1 MNQTIRSRIE
11 QIKRGEIPEGYEKTP
26 FGIFPCDWEKD
37 KSFKELFSF
46 FGGLGKSREELGTN
60 GTCYLHYGDMH
71 TGNFT
76 KVSYAQYL
84 DKPKYEIKISGE
96 ESFLMKDGDIAF
108 LDASEDLEG
117 TSRAVLIDNPE
128 NKPFIAGLHTIL
140 AKEKQNALTKNYKQ
154 YISIPQYVKKQFQ
167 RLAVG
172 FKVYG
177 LNRETFNKVKISFPK
192 SKAEQDKIAEIL
204 QEQDRLI
211 KLKEKL
217 IEEKKKQKQYL
228 MEALLTGKVRLPGF
242 TDEWITDTLKNHI
255 LILNGFAFQSSS
267 YEREG
272 KFKVITIKN
281 VKENSFNTEDCDKIS
296 VLPEGIQTHQLLK
309 IGDILM
315 SLTGNVGRVCI
326 VNEEDCLLNQ
336 RVAKV
341 VCLNQ
346 NETGWIV
353 QMLNRKHFV
362 VVMQN
367 CSSGAAQANLSV
379 GCIYD
384 YAFASPKNNEEK
396 IAISNILIKADEEI
410 KLLQKELEEQ
420 KRKKQS
426 LMQLLLTGIVRVK
439 A

>member
-60 GTCYLHYGDMH
+60 GVCYLHYGDMH

-84 DKPKYEIKISGE
+84 DKPKYEIKINGE
-96 ESFLMKDGDIAF
+96 ESFLMNDGDIAF

-128 NKPFIAGLHTIL
+128 NRPFIAGLHTIL
-140 AKEKQNALTKNYKQ
+140 AKEKQKVLSKNYKQ
-154 YISIPQYVKKQFQ
+154 YISMPQYVRKQFQ

-192 SKAEQDKIAEIL
+192 SKSEQEKIAEIL

-211 KLKEKL
+211 ELKEKL

-228 MEALLTGKVRLPGF
+228 MEVLLTGKVRLPGF
-242 TDEWITDTLKNHI
+242 TDKWRKVRLKTILKERNDYAVKDGEYPHVTLSTEGIYLKNERYNRDFLVKTEEKEYKITHAGDI
-255 LILNGFAFQSSS
+255 CYNPANLKFGVICVNDFGDAIFSPIYVTFEVAKTEDFHYIGNYMCRNNFINAVRKYEEGTV
-267 YEREG
+267 YERMSV
-272 KFKVITIKN
+272 KPQDMLLFTI
-281 VKENSFNTEDCDKIS
+281 SLPT
-296 VLPEGIQTHQLLK
+296 LPEQK
-309 IGDILM
+309 
-315 SLTGNVGRVCI
+315 
-326 VNEEDCLLNQ
+326 
-336 RVAKV
+336 
-341 VCLNQ
+341 
-346 NETGWIV
+346 
-353 QMLNRKHFV
+353 
-362 VVMQN
+362 
-367 CSSGAAQANLSV
+367 
-379 GCIYD
+379 
-384 YAFASPKNNEEK
+384 
-396 IAISNILIKADEEI
+396 AISNVLSKADDELA
-410 KLLQKELEEQ
+410 LLQTELEEQ

-426 LMQLLLTGIVRVK
+426 LMQLLLTGIVRV
-439 A
+439 